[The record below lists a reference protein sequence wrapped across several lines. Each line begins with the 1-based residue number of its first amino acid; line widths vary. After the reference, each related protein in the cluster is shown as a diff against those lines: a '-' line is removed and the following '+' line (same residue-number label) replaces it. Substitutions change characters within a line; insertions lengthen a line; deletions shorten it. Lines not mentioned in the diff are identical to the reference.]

1 MFSGFMLN
9 AWLAGAIVAV
19 TAGVVGYF
27 VVLRG
32 ASFAAHALPLGAF
45 PGAAAAVLLGI
56 APVGGVAVFGLAGV
70 AGIWLLGRRGRPEV
84 ATALTLVALL
94 ATGTLLLSRT
104 DRYADQ
110 VYALLFGQILGVGPG
125 ELRAMA
131 AAGLAAVI
139 AVLAGFRPL
148 LLGAV
153 SGDLAAARGA
163 RPVLLELGFLAA
175 VALAASAAVPVVGA
189 LLTFALMVGP
199 ASCARAVSARPVVA
213 LGASA
218 LIALVTCL
226 GAIAC
231 AYLTDWPVGL
241 FVGVAGLGCYLTGRV
256 LLRG

>member
-1 MFSGFMLN
+1 MFSAFMLN

-32 ASFAAHALPLGAF
+32 ASFAAHVLPLGAF

-56 APVGGVAVFGLAGV
+56 APVGGVAAFGLAGV
-70 AGIWLLGRRGRPEV
+70 AGIWALGRRGRPEV

-125 ELRAMA
+125 ELQGMA
-131 AAGLAAVI
+131 AAGLV
-139 AVLAGFRPL
+139 AVLAALVAFRPL

-153 SGDLAAARGA
+153 SGDLLGRRAG
-163 RPVLLELGFLAA
+163 LLELWFLAT

-213 LGASA
+213 LGASVA
-218 LIALVTCL
+218 IALAVCL

-231 AYLTDWPVGL
+231 SYLTDWPVGL
-241 FVGVAGLGCYLTGRV
+241 FVGIAGLGCYALGRW
-256 LLRG
+256 LRR